1 VATRSKHP
9 IATEEIPR
17 IFDDACI
24 EGLAQIGKLPASA
37 DMKRFAEG
45 IRQAACIYATEV
57 REPNDN
63 EVRAE
68 VSFRPEHFVFSN
80 TRGGPEPIFHRP
92 NPNRF
97 SMYSITS
104 RVSRRRSWSSMS
116 PAAGRLPQSSSGQ
129 APSYH
134 RPKCYGTTRGA
145 RKRARRLLSSAN
157 MAGIGFRA
165 ASALQANGLGV
176 GARIFVLRNL
186 SVTFQS
192 ERLSERLACG

>member
-1 VATRSKHP
+1 MQQRSASRTTTKCVP
-9 IATEEIPR
+9 
-17 IFDDACI
+17 
-24 EGLAQIGKLPASA
+24 KLKNSTLQPSGGSTIRL
-37 DMKRFAEG
+37 RFCS
-45 IRQAACIYATEV
+45 R
-57 REPNDN
+57 
-63 EVRAE
+63 
-68 VSFRPEHFVFSN
+68 SFRPEHFVFSN

-116 PAAGRLPQSSSGQ
+116 PAAGGLPQSSSGQ
-129 APSYH
+129 APPYH
-134 RPKCYGTTRGA
+134 RPKCCGTTRGA

-165 ASALQANGLGV
+165 ASALQANGHGV

-192 ERLSERLACG
+192 ERLSERLSC